1 MKVKQ
6 SPLSQ
11 EFLQE
16 RVQYLEE
23 ANRRYMSILDMLA
36 SSLDFHGDLNRAKD
50 FSAIFR
56 ATQVQ
61 VRRML
66 ACRKM
71 GCLEAMEDGSFELA
85 SWEPKDARKEIQ
97 TEIDAKIM
105 DGTFAWALNRNQAI
119 LVALAGNRT
128 LLLHSIATRS
138 RVLGMFAAILPGDST
153 AVDAAALN
161 AISIELYTC
170 AHALESVTLN
180 AKLLENMA
188 TLEEKVQER
197 THDLA
202 IARELAEEA
211 SRAKSAFLANM
222 SHEIRTPMNGIMGM
236 ADLLLAGGLTPTQE
250 QQFYRAIMDSADSLM
265 VIIND
270 ILDFSKIEAGRIEL
284 DHSPFLL
291 RAVMGQVLR
300 SLAAKAAGKKLELIC
315 APETNVPDAL
325 LGDAGKLRQVLVNLV
340 GNAIKFSDRGDIA
353 VHTKVLADDGDQ
365 VLLQFS
371 VSDRG
376 IGIAPEA
383 CGRIFNMFE
392 QADSSTTKRF
402 GGTGLGL
409 TISRRIVELMGG
421 RMWVDSTPGQGST
434 FHFTARIQVQQ
445 HVAPRPE
452 PAELI
457 GQCIVVIDQIELNRR
472 TLAGYLTAWGMR
484 PVVVADAEEALNII
498 PRMADDQKQPLLA
511 LVDLQTLGTD
521 CWNQIAR
528 LREAGHPPVTAI
540 VMTSAG
546 MRGDAEQCRQL
557 GIAGYLTKPWEHDE
571 LRGVILAVLTGRGEG
586 QQQAPVTRHTLLE
599 EQARLDILV
608 ADDVEVNRMLA
619 LTILGKQGHRITLAT
634 NGQEAVQAYAAGHF
648 DLILMDVQMPVMDG
662 LQATKLIR
670 ELEKGTG
677 RRCSILALTAYAGHE
692 DRDAC
697 LAAGM
702 DGYLSKPF
710 KAAELELALREQC
723 GLAPSLPE
731 PNSEPSISRSTVEAD
746 MPIFDRG
753 GLLSRLGGKS
763 ELIGKFVA
771 LFRKGMDGNL
781 AKLLTAAENRDHEGI
796 RANAHTIKGAAGNI
810 GALRVQ
816 EMARRIEVTGREER
830 LNEALVLLPCL
841 SDEYDAFV
849 RLFEKDS

>member
-1 MKVKQ
+1 MKAKH
-6 SPLSQ
+6 SPLSH

-56 ATQVQ
+56 ATQTQ
-61 VRRML
+61 VGRIL

-97 TEIDAKIM
+97 SEIEAKIM

-119 LVALAGNRT
+119 LVPLAANRT
-128 LLLHSIATRS
+128 LLLHCIATRS
-138 RVLGMFAAILPGDST
+138 RIQGMFAAILPGDSAT
-153 AVDAAALN
+153 VDAAALN
-161 AISIELYTC
+161 AISVVLYTC
-170 AHALESVTLN
+170 AHAMESMTLN

-202 IARELAEEA
+202 LAREQAVEA

-236 ADLLLAGGLTPTQE
+236 TDLLLTGGLTPTQE
-250 QQFYRAIMDSADSLM
+250 QQFHRAIMDSADSLM
-265 VIIND
+265 VIINN

-291 RAVMGQVLR
+291 RTVIGQVLR
-300 SLAAKAAGKKLELIC
+300 SLAPKATEKKLELIC
-315 APETNVPDAL
+315 APEANVPDAL

-340 GNAIKFSDRGDIA
+340 GNAIKFSEQGEIA
-353 VHTKVLADDGDQ
+353 VHANVRADDGDQ
-365 VLLQFS
+365 VVIQFS

-376 IGIAPEA
+376 IGITPEA

-409 TISRRIVELMGG
+409 TISRGIVELMGG
-421 RMWVDSTPGQGST
+421 RIWVESTPGQGST
-434 FHFTARIQVQQ
+434 FHFTARVQVQH
-445 HVAPRPE
+445 HVSSRPE

-457 GQCIVVIDQIELNRR
+457 GQRIVVVEQMELNRR
-472 TLAGYLTAWGMR
+472 TLAGCLTSWGMH
-484 PVVVADAEEALNII
+484 PFVAADAEEASELIA
-498 PRMADDQKQPLLA
+498 RMAGDPMRPLLA
-511 LVDLQTLGTD
+511 LVDLQTLDPD
-521 CWNQIAR
+521 CWGRMKR
-528 LREAGHPPVTAI
+528 LRDAGDPPVTMI

-546 MRGDAEQCRQL
+546 IRGDAEQCRQL
-557 GIAGYLTKPWEHDE
+557 GIAGYLTKPWVHDE
-571 LRGVILAVLTGRGEG
+571 LRGVILTVLTGRGEG
-586 QQQAPVTRHTLLE
+586 QQAPVTRHTLLE

-619 LTILGKQGHRITLAT
+619 LTILGKQGHLITLVT
-634 NGQEAVQAYAAGHF
+634 NGQEAVDAYAAGHF

-662 LQATKLIR
+662 LQAARRIR
-670 ELEKGTG
+670 EMEKGTG
-677 RRCSILALTAYAGHE
+677 RKCSILALTAYAGQQ
-692 DRDAC
+692 DRDKC

-710 KAAELELALREQC
+710 KAADLECALHEQC
-723 GLAPSLPE
+723 GLAPSP
-731 PNSEPSISRSTVEAD
+731 PQPDSKPSDSGRDGEAD
-746 MPIFDRG
+746 MQIFDRG
-753 GLLSRLGGKS
+753 GLLSRLGGKT
-763 ELIGKFVA
+763 ELISKFVA
-771 LFRKGMDGNL
+771 LFRKGMDENL
-781 AKLLTAAENRDHEGI
+781 AKLLAAAENRDKEGI
-796 RANAHTIKGAAGNI
+796 RVNAHTIKGSAGNI
-810 GALRVQ
+810 GAPRIQ
-816 EMARRIEVTGREER
+816 DIARRIEEAGREER
-830 LNEALVLLPCL
+830 LDEALALFPDL
-841 SDEYDAFV
+841 SGEYDAFV
-849 RLFEKDS
+849 RLIEKDG

>member
-1 MKVKQ
+1 MKAKR
-6 SPLSQ
+6 SPLSH

-56 ATQVQ
+56 ATQTQ
-61 VRRML
+61 I
-66 ACRKM
+66 CRILVCRNM
-71 GCLEAMEDGSFELA
+71 GCLEAMEDGSFELT
-85 SWEPKDARKEIQ
+85 SWEPRDARKEIQ
-97 TEIDAKIM
+97 SEIEAKIM

-119 LVALAGNRT
+119 LVPLAGNRT
-128 LLLHSIATRS
+128 LLLHCIATRS
-138 RVLGMFAAILPGDST
+138 SIQGMFAAILPGDST

-161 AISIELYTC
+161 AISIVLYTC
-170 AHALESVTLN
+170 AHALESMTLN

-197 THDLA
+197 TRDLA
-202 IARELAEEA
+202 LAREQAEEA

-236 ADLLLAGGLTPTQE
+236 TDLLLTGGLTSTQE
-250 QQFYRAIMDSADSLM
+250 RQFHRAIMDSADSLM

-291 RAVMGQVLR
+291 RTVIGQVLR
-300 SLAAKAAGKKLELIC
+300 SLAPEAAEKKLELLC

-325 LGDAGKLRQVLVNLV
+325 IGDAGKLRQVLVNLV
-340 GNAIKFSDRGDIA
+340 GNAIKFSEQGEIA
-353 VHTKVLADDGDQ
+353 VYAHVQADDGDQ
-365 VLLQFS
+365 ALLQFS
-371 VSDRG
+371 VSDQG
-376 IGIAPEA
+376 IGISPEA

-392 QADSSTTKRF
+392 QADLSTTKRF

-409 TISRRIVELMGG
+409 TISRGIVELMGG
-421 RMWVDSTPGQGST
+421 RIWVESTPGQGST
-434 FHFTARIQVQQ
+434 FHFTVRVQVQQ
-445 HVAPRPE
+445 HVSPRPE

-457 GQCIVVIDQIELNRR
+457 GQRIVVVEQMELNRR
-472 TLAGYLTAWGMR
+472 TLAECLTSWGMR
-484 PVVVADAEEALNII
+484 PFVAADAEEALELI
-498 PRMADDQKQPLLA
+498 PRMADDSKRPLLA
-511 LVDLQTLGTD
+511 LVDLQTLGPD
-521 CWNQIAR
+521 CWGRMER
-528 LREAGHPPVTAI
+528 LREAGDTPVKMIA
-540 VMTSAG
+540 MTSAG
-546 MRGDAEQCRQL
+546 IRGDAEQCRQL
-557 GIAGYLTKPWEHDE
+557 GIAGYLTKPWVHDE

-586 QQQAPVTRHTLLE
+586 QQAPVTRHTVLE

-619 LTILGKQGHRITLAT
+619 LTILGKQGHLVTLAT
-634 NGQEAVQAYAAGHF
+634 NGQEAVDAYAAGHF

-662 LQATKLIR
+662 LQATRRIR

-677 RRCSILALTAYAGHE
+677 RRCSILALTAYAGRQ
-692 DRDAC
+692 DRDTC

-710 KAAELELALREQC
+710 KAAELERALHEQC
-723 GLAPSLPE
+723 GLAPSHRE
-731 PNSEPSISRSTVEAD
+731 PDPKPSDSGRDVEAD
-746 MPIFDRG
+746 MQVFDRG
-753 GLLSRLGGKS
+753 GLLSRLGGKT

-771 LFRKGMDGNL
+771 LFRQAWMEIWS
-781 AKLLTAAENRDHEGI
+781 KLLAAVENRDNEGI
-796 RANAHTIKGAAGNI
+796 RMNAHAIKGSAGNI
-810 GALRVQ
+810 GAPRIQ
-816 EMARRIEVTGREER
+816 DIAHRIEEAGREEK
-830 LNEALVLLPCL
+830 LDEALALFPGL
-841 SDEYDAFV
+841 SGEYEAFV
-849 RLFEKDS
+849 RLIENDA

>member
-1 MKVKQ
+1 MKAKNA
-6 SPLSQ
+6 PLSH

-61 VRRML
+61 VCRIL
-66 ACRKM
+66 ACREM

-85 SWEPKDARKEIQ
+85 SWAPKDARKEIQ
-97 TEIDAKIM
+97 SEIEAKIM

-119 LVALAGNRT
+119 LVPLAGNRT

-138 RVLGMFAAILPGDST
+138 QILGMFLAILPGDSA

-161 AISIELYTC
+161 AISIVLYTC
-170 AHALESVTLN
+170 AHALESMTLN
-180 AKLLENMA
+180 AKLRENMA
-188 TLEEKVQER
+188 TLEERVQER

-211 SRAKSAFLANM
+211 SRAKSGFLANM

-250 QQFYRAIMDSADSLM
+250 RQFHRAIMDSADSLM

-284 DHSPFLL
+284 DSAPFLL
-291 RAVMGQVLR
+291 RTVMGQVLR
-300 SLAAKAAGKKLELIC
+300 SLAPKAVEKKLELLC
-315 APETNVPDAL
+315 APEMDVPDAL

-340 GNAIKFSDRGDIA
+340 GNAIKFSEQGEIA
-353 VHTKVLADDGDQ
+353 VQTHVLADDGDQ

-376 IGIAPEA
+376 IGISPEA
-383 CGRIFNMFE
+383 CDRIFNMFE

-409 TISRRIVELMGG
+409 TISRRIVEFMGG
-421 RMWVDSTPGQGST
+421 KIWVESTPGLGST
-434 FHFTARIQVQQ
+434 FRFTARIQVQQ
-445 HVAPRPE
+445 QTAPQPE
-452 PAELI
+452 PAELN
-457 GQCIVVIDQIELNRR
+457 GQPIVVVEQIELSRR
-472 TLAGYLTAWGMR
+472 TLAGYLATWGMS
-484 PVVVADAEEALNII
+484 PFMAANAEEAMELI
-498 PRMADDQKQPLLA
+498 RKADDTKRPLLV

-521 CWNQIAR
+521 CWDQIER
-528 LREAGHPPVTAI
+528 LREAGHPPVEMI

-546 MRGDAEQCRQL
+546 IRGDAEQCRRR
-557 GIAGYLTKPWEHDE
+557 GITGYLTKPWVHDE
-571 LRGVILAVLTGRGEG
+571 LRGVILAVLSGGNEER
-586 QQQAPVTRHTLLE
+586 QAPVTRHTLLE
-599 EQARLDILV
+599 DQARLDILV

-619 LTILGKQGHRITLAT
+619 LTILERQGHRVVLAT
-634 NGQEAVQAYAAGHF
+634 NGQEAVAAYAAGHF
-648 DLILMDVQMPVMDG
+648 DAILMDVQMPVMDG
-662 LQATKLIR
+662 LQATRHIR
-670 ELEKGTG
+670 ELEKSNG
-677 RRCSILALTAYAGHE
+677 RKCPILALTAYAGQD
-692 DRDAC
+692 DRDKC

-702 DGYLSKPF
+702 NGYLSKPF
-710 KAAELELALREQC
+710 KAAELEFALHQQC
-723 GLAPSLPE
+723 GLVG
-731 PNSEPSISRSTVEAD
+731 SRKTDSDPATAQNITETD
-746 MPIFDRG
+746 MSVFDRD
-753 GLLSRLGGKS
+753 GLLSRLGGKT

-781 AKLLTAAENRDHEGI
+781 VKLLAATEVRDNEGI
-796 RANAHTIKGAAGNI
+796 RVNAHTIKGAAGNI
-810 GALRVQ
+810 GAPRIQ
-816 EMARRIEVTGREER
+816 DIARRIEEAARGER
-830 LNEALVLLPCL
+830 LAEALDLLPCL
-841 SDEYDAFV
+841 NDEYDVFV
-849 RLFEKDS
+849 SLIEADL